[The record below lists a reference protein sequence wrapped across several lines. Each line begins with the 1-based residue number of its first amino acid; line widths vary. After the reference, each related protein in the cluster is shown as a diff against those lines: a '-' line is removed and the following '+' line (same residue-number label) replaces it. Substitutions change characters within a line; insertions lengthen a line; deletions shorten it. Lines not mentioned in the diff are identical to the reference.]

1 MSDEDVIDSLG
12 MHAAAV
18 ALLGGLGYA
27 WIGGEWTKNTP
38 KEYGCYCDLEPGMKP
53 DGCVLDYGNANDCT
67 HAPGL
72 VAAGKGREDCHEWRP
87 VEFVRP
93 NVELSGHQRPARK
106 DEDGTD

>member
-27 WIGGEWTKNTP
+27 WIGGEWTQNTP
-38 KEYGCYCDLEPGMKP
+38 KEYGCHCDLEPGMKP

-72 VAAGKGREDCHEWRP
+72 VAEGKGREDCHEWRP

-93 NVELSGHQRPARK
+93 NVQIDLETTR
-106 DEDGTD
+106 